1 MQATQERQTGR
12 GLPFEQH
19 QDDGEIRGLYPFVEC
34 LVVFKHLPI
43 ADTALANQQDEHVR
57 LRDLLGKRS

>member
-1 MQATQERQTGR
+1 MQTPQKRQTGS

-19 QDDGEIRGLYPFVEC
+19 QDDGEIGEHFTRLSKR

-43 ADTALANQQDEHVR
+43 AGSPSRPPIE
-57 LRDLLGKRS
+57 